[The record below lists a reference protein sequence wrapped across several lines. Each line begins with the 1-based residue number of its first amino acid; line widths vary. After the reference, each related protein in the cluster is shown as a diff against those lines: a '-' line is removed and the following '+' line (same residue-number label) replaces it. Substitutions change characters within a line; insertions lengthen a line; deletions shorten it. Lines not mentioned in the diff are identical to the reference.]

1 MSKACQSIS
10 QTGEIINLKAGITQ
24 IQLSVEENNQ
34 TGALYIHPEGIGV
47 MNPPGQQF
55 QNQMIFGITGLCIL
69 ELALWCLVFRKEE
82 IA

>member
-1 MSKACQSIS
+1 
-10 QTGEIINLKAGITQ
+10 
-24 IQLSVEENNQ
+24 
-34 TGALYIHPEGIGV
+34 